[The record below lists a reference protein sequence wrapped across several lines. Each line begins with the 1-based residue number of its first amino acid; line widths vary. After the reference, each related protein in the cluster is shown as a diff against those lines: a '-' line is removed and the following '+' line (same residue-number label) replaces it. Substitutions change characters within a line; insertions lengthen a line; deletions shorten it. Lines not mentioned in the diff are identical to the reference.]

1 MDGHP
6 AHPTRNS
13 LFVEQASCLLLR
25 MVQDVILNEPRR
37 REEREERKEKRV
49 LGLI

>member
-1 MDGHP
+1 MPILQEIH
-6 AHPTRNS
+6 S
-13 LFVEQASCLLLR
+13 LWNRPESLLLR